1 MRSGITGIVAVV
13 LLIVAIVIASASM
26 FTVQQTEQALV
37 LRFGEPVSGRGLI
50 TEPGLHFKVP
60 FVETVVLLDNR
71 ILDLDN
77 PNEEVLASDNQRIE
91 VDSFARYKIVDAL
104 KFFQTVGTIA
114 RANNQLSSVLNSA
127 VRRVLGEATL
137 PQFVREE
144 REALTAKI
152 RDQVNAEGATLGVN
166 VVDVRIRHADLP
178 TEISEKIYD
187 RMKTERQREAADY
200 RAQGAEQARK
210 ITSKAERDVT
220 VLKADAKQQGDQ
232 IRGQGDAERS
242 RIYAGAFGRDPDFFA
257 FYRTML
263 AYETSL
269 SPAGSTRFVLSPT
282 SEFFRYFNNPAAAA
296 PAIASTQL
304 PTPAPAAAPSS
315 PAPAPAVVPASA
327 PPAPAPAAPPASTP
341 PAPTTAPATP
351 PAGQ

>member
-13 LLIVAIVIASASM
+13 LLIVAVVLASSSM

-37 LRFGEPVSGRGLI
+37 LRFGEPVPGRGLI

-60 FVETVVLLDNR
+60 FVETVVFLDNR

-104 KFFQTVGTIA
+104 KFYQTVGTIA

-144 REALTAKI
+144 REALMAKI

-166 VVDVRIRHADLP
+166 VIDVRIRHADLP

-187 RMKTERQREAADY
+187 RMKTERQREAAGY
-200 RAQGAEQARK
+200 RAQGAEQARE

-220 VLKADAKQQGDQ
+220 VLKAEAKQQGDKV
-232 IRGQGDAERS
+232 RGQGDAERS
-242 RIYAGAFGRDPDFFA
+242 RIYAQAFGRDPDFFA
-257 FYRTML
+257 FYRSML
-263 AYETSL
+263 AYEASL
-269 SPAGSTRFVLSPT
+269 STAGSTRFVLSPT

-296 PAIASTQL
+296 PSAVPDRL
-304 PTPAPAAAPSS
+304 PTPAAAAAPSPAPAAAAPAAAPPASS
-315 PAPAPAVVPASA
+315 PAPAPV
-327 PPAPAPAAPPASTP
+327 PAPAAPTP
-341 PAPTTAPATP
+341 PAA
-351 PAGQ
+351 Q